1 MTDAGVPLLIAAV
14 RRRLWLGRLAAALRL
29 AAWVSAATM
38 LLAAGVHLARPVGSL
53 DWLAPL
59 IGLPGLAAIAWAGAR
74 RPRDEDCALWADR
87 HLDGASAYTTWLQ
100 TRTASLASAP
110 VAALQA
116 FEGWTSR
123 RVPESLLRLSRRQA
137 PPAWTRPTATWLVC
151 AALAAVV
158 FSVVEAPAPG
168 SPAVAAAVQ
177 AQAGAPLSRGAQA
190 PLVADVT
197 RVLRAQEKE
206 RAARRSGAG
215 RDAAG
220 QAGRAADAD
229 RAPPV
234 AASAGQG
241 GTSPDSRPPKR
252 PSAGIVVAAAGS
264 ASTAPGPG
272 SGGGREAGTGAD
284 PNHLGGDRRAQSAPQ
299 YAPQSA
305 AQNAPPTPQRPA
317 AGTAGSVSQG
327 FRADAQQ
334 SASFVDGM
342 PASAAPRQALAG
354 VAAATPPPAADDR
367 PLSPSET
374 HYVQAWMKASV
385 RLR

>member
-29 AAWVSAATM
+29 AAWVSAAAM
-38 LLAAGVHLARPVGSL
+38 LLAAGVHLAWPVGSL
-53 DWLAPL
+53 AWLAPL

-100 TRTASLASAP
+100 TRSANVASAP

-116 FEGWTSR
+116 FERWTLR
-123 RVPESLLRLSRRQA
+123 QVPESLLRLSQRQD
-137 PPAWTRPTATWLVC
+137 PPAWTRPLATVLIC
-151 AALAAVV
+151 AVLACVV
-158 FSVVEAPAPG
+158 FSVVEAPPPG
-168 SPAVAAAVQ
+168 SPAAASAAFAQ
-177 AQAGAPLSRGAQA
+177 AQTPASQGAQA

-197 RVLRAQEKE
+197 RVLRAQHKE
-206 RAARRSGAG
+206 RAAREPGAG
-215 RDAAG
+215 RNAAG
-220 QAGRAADAD
+220 QPGRTTDAD

-241 GTSPDSRPPKR
+241 GTSPDRRPPKQ
-252 PSAGIVVAAAGS
+252 PTAGVVAAAGS

-272 SGGGREAGTGAD
+272 SGGGREAGTGED
-284 PNHLGGDRRAQSAPQ
+284 PKHAAGVWRARNAPQ
-299 YAPQSA
+299 TAPS
-305 AQNAPPTPQRPA
+305 NAPPTPQRPA
-317 AGTAGSVSQG
+317 AGTTGSAGQG
-327 FRADAQQ
+327 LRADAQQ
-334 SASFVDGM
+334 SASFVDGT
-342 PASAAPRQALAG
+342 PSPVTAGQTLAG
-354 VAAATPPPAADDR
+354 VAAATPPPAAEGR